1 MGNKHSFQFNA
12 FLRVLFLILTA
23 AVLTVFLAP
32 PGCVFSLFDRSGRWA
47 SSFQRAWVYGLFRL
61 NGIRIRVQGRE
72 NIKESNPSILISNHA
87 SLLDIPAIV
96 AAVPLPVRFIAKRSL
111 IWFPIFGWFMYFARH
126 VLIDRA
132 SAVSAAKSLK
142 KASRLMKQGIS
153 VVVFPE
159 GTRSPDGEVKEFKR
173 GAFLLALQSR
183 VPIVPISI
191 SGTYEMLP
199 RTGCCFWPGTIDLK
213 MGSPIPTQGLPI
225 REVRQFEEKV
235 RNIIIDQTQRG
246 IDTLTEMPEVPL
258 MR

>member
-1 MGNKHSFQFNA
+1 MGNMHSFQFSA
-12 FLRVLFLILTA
+12 FLRVLFLIFSA
-23 AVLTVFLAP
+23 AVLTVLLAT
-32 PGCVFSLFDRSGRWA
+32 PGCVFSLFDRSGRYA

-72 NIKESNPSILISNHA
+72 NIKDGSANILISNHA

-96 AAVPLPVRFIAKRSL
+96 AAVPLPVRFIAKKSL

-183 VPIVPISI
+183 SPIVPISI

-213 MGSPIPTQGLPI
+213 IGSPIPTQGLPI